1 MTNLDGVF
9 RREWGP
15 AVAALARWSGDF
27 TVAEDA
33 VQEAFAEA
41 LRAWPRDGVPDNA
54 GGWIVAVARNRA
66 LDRLRRESVR
76 PGKELA
82 AVVDDIRA
90 RTDRVDVHP
99 VRDDELRMIFTC
111 AHPALDPTSQLALTL
126 RLISGLTVAEIA
138 RALLQSEAAVG
149 QRITRAKN
157 KIRHA
162 NIPLRVPPA
171 ELLPERTPHVL
182 ACIYSVFTEG
192 YWSTA
197 GPSAIRDELC
207 DEGVRL
213 AGELCSLMPDER
225 DAHALAALVLLH
237 DSRRQTRVD
246 ADGALVPL
254 DEQDRSR
261 WDRGRITRG
270 LDRLQLAAGAR
281 GPYLPQAVIAA
292 LHATAPSW
300 QETDWAAICVA
311 YDRLIEHTHSPVA
324 RANRALAIGFR
335 DGFTAGL
342 AALDEVADDPRLARS
357 NTVASIRAD
366 LLRRAGRRDEALRW
380 YRVALDRN
388 GSGPAREFLRRRVA
402 ECAGHRLMGHGSPVV
417 LLRRR
422 RSPSGRI
429 PSTTRGRACR
439 TRGPCPRPRD
449 RRQTEL
455 TAESSRLLV
464 FFARM
469 AVRDGCPFGVFRFE
483 ACTPLPTLR
492 AGLPLL
498 RRFVMRFANRNCL
511 RPKIA
516 LREAR
521 YRPIRLSGI
530 TTEVDLYLV
539 PVCDRARRIAGCDLR
554 HANDVALISGNSV
567 SDDSCHH
574 RCQACLTQ

>member
-33 VQEAFAEA
+33 VQEAFADA

-90 RTDRVDVHP
+90 RTDRVDVDP
-99 VRDDELRMIFTC
+99 VRDDELRMMFTC

-182 ACIYSVFTEG
+182 ACIHSVFTEG

-213 AGELCSLMPDER
+213 AVELCSLMPDER
-225 DAHALAALVLLH
+225 DAQALAALVLLH
-237 DSRRQTRVD
+237 DSRRTTRVD

-254 DEQDRSR
+254 DEQDRDR
-261 WDRGRITRG
+261 WDRGRIARG
-270 LDRLQLAAGAR
+270 LDRLRLAAGAT

-300 QETDWAAICVA
+300 QQTDWSAICVA
-311 YDRLIEHTHSPVA
+311 YDRLIKVTDSPVA

-366 LLRRAGRRDEALRW
+366 LLRRAGRRNEALGW
-380 YRVALDRN
+380 YRIALDRN

-402 ECAGHRLMGHGSPVV
+402 ECAGHR
-417 LLRRR
+417 
-422 RSPSGRI
+422 
-429 PSTTRGRACR
+429 
-439 TRGPCPRPRD
+439 
-449 RRQTEL
+449 
-455 TAESSRLLV
+455 
-464 FFARM
+464 
-469 AVRDGCPFGVFRFE
+469 
-483 ACTPLPTLR
+483 
-492 AGLPLL
+492 
-498 RRFVMRFANRNCL
+498 
-511 RPKIA
+511 
-516 LREAR
+516 
-521 YRPIRLSGI
+521 
-530 TTEVDLYLV
+530 
-539 PVCDRARRIAGCDLR
+539 
-554 HANDVALISGNSV
+554 
-567 SDDSCHH
+567 
-574 RCQACLTQ
+574 